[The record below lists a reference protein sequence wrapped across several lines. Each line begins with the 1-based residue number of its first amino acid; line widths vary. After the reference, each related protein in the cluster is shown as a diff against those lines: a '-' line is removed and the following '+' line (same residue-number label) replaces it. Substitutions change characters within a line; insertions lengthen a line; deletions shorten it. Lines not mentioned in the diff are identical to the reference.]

1 MEPCKIN
8 VIKDDLCLPEN
19 VIHEKLNHNTYRKY
33 KITGHVIASA
43 SKEND
48 RLLKSKLIYV

>member
-1 MEPCKIN
+1 MEPCQIN
-8 VIKDDLCLPEN
+8 LIKNDSCLPEN
-19 VIHEKLNHNTYRKY
+19 VIYEKLNHNTYRKY

-48 RLLKSKLIYV
+48 RLLKSMLIYV